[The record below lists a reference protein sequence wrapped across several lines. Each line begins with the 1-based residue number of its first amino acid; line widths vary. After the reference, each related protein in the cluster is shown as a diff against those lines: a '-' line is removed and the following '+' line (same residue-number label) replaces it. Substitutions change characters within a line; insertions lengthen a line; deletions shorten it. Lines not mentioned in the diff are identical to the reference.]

1 MKIKTILAALT
12 MLISSSA
19 AFANAPMPFDLRAG
33 HGVVYVEWKI
43 SALPTDSVDVSTPD
57 GTKLGVVK
65 ALPGKTKQLT
75 LPSDKNITEVIVDYK
90 GTIHNVW
97 EAIVTVKISHM
108 YKTASLCWPFFKH

>member
-90 GTIHNVW
+90 GTIHNV
-97 EAIVTVKISHM
+97 
-108 YKTASLCWPFFKH
+108 SLPHGMGSGSNC

>member
-65 ALPGKTKQLT
+65 ALPGVWRWYSPDSCPQKGV
-75 LPSDKNITEVIVDYK
+75 VIRLQT
-90 GTIHNVW
+90 G
-97 EAIVTVKISHM
+97 
-108 YKTASLCWPFFKH
+108 

>member
-75 LPSDKNITEVIVDYK
+75 LALLHNSKAGQQSLRRRFRSVDLLSYRH
-90 GTIHNVW
+90 T
-97 EAIVTVKISHM
+97 
-108 YKTASLCWPFFKH
+108 

>member
-90 GTIHNVW
+90 GTIHNVSGVFQDSCR
-97 EAIVTVKISHM
+97 AK
-108 YKTASLCWPFFKH
+108 LF

>member
-90 GTIHNVW
+90 GTIQTPLRM
-97 EAIVTVKISHM
+97 EAVVTAKIPIKRQLM
-108 YKTASLCWPFFKH
+108 LAVF

>member
-43 SALPTDSVDVSTPD
+43 SALYPPPMARNW
-57 GTKLGVVK
+57 
-65 ALPGKTKQLT
+65 AL
-75 LPSDKNITEVIVDYK
+75 
-90 GTIHNVW
+90 
-97 EAIVTVKISHM
+97 
-108 YKTASLCWPFFKH
+108 